1 MEERQ
6 RLKMLGNF
14 KALNMYKVI
23 NIRFF
28 CMVQKDLKE
37 GKEVLF
43 TGTPCEVAG
52 LKKYLRK
59 EYDNLYTLD
68 LICHGVPSSW
78 IIKRILKGKEKL
90 YSSQIIR
97 TKISRESVWVEKSK
111 IYIKFKNGRIYHAPI
126 WVDNF
131 YRLFTNNY
139 ILRDSCYACRFS
151 SMERQGD
158 ITIGDFLESE
168 KWKWDIWG

>member
-68 LICHGVPSSW
+68 LICHGVPSSE
-78 IIKRILKGKEKL
+78 LLNAFLKEK
-90 YSSQIIR
+90 
-97 TKISRESVWVEKSK
+97 KSCIPLK
-111 IYIKFKNGRIYHAPI
+111 
-126 WVDNF
+126 
-131 YRLFTNNY
+131 
-139 ILRDSCYACRFS
+139 
-151 SMERQGD
+151 
-158 ITIGDFLESE
+158 
-168 KWKWDIWG
+168 